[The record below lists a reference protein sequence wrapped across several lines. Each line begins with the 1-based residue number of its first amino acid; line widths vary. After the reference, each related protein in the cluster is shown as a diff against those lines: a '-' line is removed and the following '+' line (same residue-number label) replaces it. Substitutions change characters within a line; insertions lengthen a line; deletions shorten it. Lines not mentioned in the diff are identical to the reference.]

1 MTNNGSRWSAFGLVY
16 LFHTW
21 LVIELNIAVVKIAEI
36 ANRET

>member
-1 MTNNGSRWSAFGLVY
+1 VY